1 MFENILDIIG
11 TIWIIL
17 IVGAMLFLVGG
28 YAYISFIVNYSGF
41 FKSAKVRKRFF
52 NDVKKYIEYRFSK
65 EKQQETRTIILIT
78 IMAIVVAIVTFLF
91 D

>member
-11 TIWIIL
+11 TIWVIL
-17 IVGAMLFLVGG
+17 IVGAILFLVGG
-28 YAYISFIVNYSGF
+28 YAYLSFIVNYSGF

-52 NDVKKYIEYRFSK
+52 NDIKKYIEYRFSK
-65 EKQQETRTIILIT
+65 EKQQETKIAILIAVMV
-78 IMAIVVAIVTFLF
+78 IIVGIVTYLF